1 MKSQRA
7 ALRDLVQAVDECFK
21 GFDIDDAIRHLTRL
35 REACDEA
42 SETLDGT
49 PKDGSQTIV
58 IDVSTG
64 RVIASFADA
73 TLAQWFADECDLI
86 PTARLRIVE
95 VEP

>member
-21 GFDIDDAIRHLTRL
+21 GFDIDDAIRNLARL
-35 REACDEA
+35 RDSCNDA

-58 IDVSTG
+58 IDASTG
-64 RVIASFADA
+64 RVVATFAEMEAARWFCDYC
-73 TLAQWFADECDLI
+73 TLMMDSS
-86 PTARLRIVE
+86 LRIVE
-95 VEP
+95 VES